1 MEVRKMAE
9 ITKEQVKHVANLA
22 RLEISDEEASMFTEH
37 LSSIITF
44 AEQLNEIDTD
54 GIEPTTH
61 VLDLKNVMRKDEP
74 RQWITREE
82 ALKNAPDHKDG
93 QYRVPSILE

>member
-1 MEVRKMAE
+1 
-9 ITKEQVKHVANLA
+9 
-22 RLEISDEEASMFTEH
+22 MFTEQ
-37 LSSIITF
+37 LSSIIKF

-74 RQWITREE
+74 RQWITRED
-82 ALKNAPDHKDG
+82 ALKNAPDQQDG
-93 QYRVPSILE
+93 QFRVPSILE